1 MILQGELRFETTIKF
16 SHYYFKKEND
26 QLKNIC
32 FMTERMVKLANTFS
46 DVLILDTTHKTNRFN
61 LPLLDIIVINN
72 LGRSCTCFIALL
84 ENQKTESIL
93 WALRAFKEKL
103 TVTPNVI
110 FSDEDEAII
119 GSNNFLILF

>member
-1 MILQGELRFETTIKF
+1 
-16 SHYYFKKEND
+16 
-26 QLKNIC
+26 
-32 FMTERMVKLANTFS
+32 MTERMVKLANTFS

-84 ENQKTESIL
+84 ENKKTKSIL

-103 TVTPNVI
+103 TVILNVI
-110 FSDEDEAII
+110 FSDEDEAIV